1 VPSVLTP
8 TPTKT
13 GLRSQ
18 IWPSAEE
25 SRTASPSATTVS
37 PNVAVRLP
45 YPNTQTT
52 RPNQAQSPGQKLK
65 RRMEDLE
72 RRAFSPS
79 RSTSPE
85 STPAAALPSSAP
97 KQKQKQKQT
106 PPQRPVH
113 IKAKSHNSVPTQSSW
128 GNAHSPTPSLR
139 NSTSSFDEEA
149 TLARFGYG
157 LPSPA
162 LDRTALTSTASSYPM
177 HEPQHLASMEYTQEP
192 WYESMPGTSAST
204 GYGNT
209 YSAWNSVGATAMYG
223 AGGGT
228 ARGHGQAQSA
238 AMHVKQEQM
247 DDDDMHGFGLNS
259 YQTIPS
265 STINRRQ
272 NNSAAAPSYAL
283 SATQSYVSKSGETSI
298 PFLPSHHNTTP
309 SHRTFCNH

>member
-1 VPSVLTP
+1 
-8 TPTKT
+8 
-13 GLRSQ
+13 
-18 IWPSAEE
+18 
-25 SRTASPSATTVS
+25 
-37 PNVAVRLP
+37 
-45 YPNTQTT
+45 
-52 RPNQAQSPGQKLK
+52 
-65 RRMEDLE
+65 MEDLE

-79 RSTSPE
+79 PSTSPE

-177 HEPQHLASMEYTQEP
+177 HEPQHLASTEYTQEP

-209 YSAWNSVGATAMYG
+209 YSAWSSVGAGAMYG
-223 AGGGT
+223 GGGA

-247 DDDDMHGFGLNS
+247 DDDDMHGFSLSS

-272 NNSAAAPSYAL
+272 NTSAAAPSYAL
-283 SATQSYVSKSGETSI
+283 SGTQSYVSKSGETSI
-298 PFLPSHHNTTP
+298 QFPPSHHNTASHSPHTVQPLTSFLPSNRHPPSPTPLTTP
-309 SHRTFCNH
+309 SPSPAAPS